1 MAKERLV
8 AEHARAARRAA
19 GVGIPKHGDAPVCG
33 GWGIP
38 GAIQVSRFRGPIAA
52 ALLSLLLVSCY
63 TTYSGIYWLDS
74 PDHLTAAR
82 VEALGVGLEQVLA
95 PYGFGLSAPIDGHQ
109 LLLYYSGVNPISP
122 SLQKLSGS
130 DARIDVFV
138 VFVEKSVFFSEH
150 ATLSV
155 GDYNN
160 DYETEFM
167 KSLRSRIEAYLA
179 EKGLQNIK
187 FQRQRELL

>member
-1 MAKERLV
+1 M
-8 AEHARAARRAA
+8 
-19 GVGIPKHGDAPVCG
+19 
-33 GWGIP
+33 
-38 GAIQVSRFRGPIAA
+38 SRFRGPIAA

-138 VFVEKSVFFSEH
+138 NFVEKSVFFSEH

-187 FQRQRELL
+187 FQRQREFL